1 MQVGDLQSVIV
12 NAGTPDER
20 AAFGL
25 TIAFT
30 DEVDVQPIDAIH
42 VFTVDAP
49 NLAIPAAQK
58 LGYACRCP
66 IDGTVAAVDAT
77 VDASGLI
84 VKAVVTGAA
93 TSKAISF
100 VFGEQFVDAVLRE
113 RTVAD
118 LFVHLRGEFVV
129 DLQGRAVD
137 AEFTRAQLPTGD
149 RPAGSEFGIQGGMF
163 DSWLQPVRDN

>member
-1 MQVGDLQSVIV
+1 MPVAALRSVIL
-12 NAGTPDER
+12 NAGTPDEQ
-20 AAFGL
+20 AVFGV

-30 DEVDVQPIDAIH
+30 DEVDVKPIDSVH

-49 NLAIPAAQK
+49 TVAGPDAQE

-66 IDGTVAAVDAT
+66 IDGRIEAVEATTDA
-77 VDASGLI
+77 DGLI

-93 TSKAISF
+93 TSKAVSF
-100 VFGEQFVDAVLRE
+100 VFNERFVRAVLLERE
-113 RTVAD
+113 LTD
-118 LFVHLRGEFVV
+118 LFVHLRGDFVV
-129 DLQGRAVD
+129 DRYGRAVD

-149 RPAGSEFGIQGGMF
+149 RPAGSDVGIQGGMF